1 MREFRQYQLPL
12 EKAAYA
18 WSNPILLCGVRS
30 SMFRP
35 GTGSRLV
42 GRHSIA
48 LQASLAH
55 FLFSIWGY

>member
-18 WSNPILLCGVRS
+18 LSNQILLCGVRS

-35 GTGSRLV
+35 GSRLV

-55 FLFSIWGY
+55 FLFSILG